1 MDTNL
6 TQEERIDQAVGD
18 EVVRTPVE
26 PVVPAFENTPAEV
39 VDAPAEPIF
48 PIIDVPFVKPVRKVK
63 VERVKKIV
71 EVPVEEAPDRRH
83 FNCIPCGGDG
93 LVKNGWKVDEVC
105 PSCQGTGKV
114 GQ

>member
-26 PVVPAFENTPAEV
+26 
-39 VDAPAEPIF
+39 
-48 PIIDVPFVKPVRKVK
+48 PVRKVK

-93 LVKNGWKVDEVC
+93 LVKNGWQVDEVC